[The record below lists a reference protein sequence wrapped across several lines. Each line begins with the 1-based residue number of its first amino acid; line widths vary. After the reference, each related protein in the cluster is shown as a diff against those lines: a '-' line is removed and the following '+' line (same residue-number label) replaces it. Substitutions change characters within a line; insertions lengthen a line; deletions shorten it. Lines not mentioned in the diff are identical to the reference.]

1 MDYLGFLNLYQGGS
15 KEYLLASVLGGVP
28 IWDQDVP
35 LLVHSKKKKFCQMI
49 DIVRINISKEC
60 SVSSQIKIGWQSE
73 PWAPSQFNISSPLR

>member
-35 LLVHSKKKKFCQMI
+35 LLVNSKKKKVLPN
-49 DIVRINISKEC
+49 DRHSKD
-60 SVSSQIKIGWQSE
+60 KY
-73 PWAPSQFNISSPLR
+73 F